1 MFNPNINFDI
11 EKIWGRMASIYRFL
25 SPEDR
30 KMVETMWEG
39 LFEGLS
45 ALFYNLSQATLSPI
59 ISSSRGFLETSYET
73 LDIYNR
79 GPNKSV
85 KQEFDINNINVSKI
99 VTIQGVSYILAD
111 GRIYRKASHQSEH
124 WIDYSTENLPFSFN
138 NILDIDNELFAV
150 RSDAS
155 TKNGLYRVVAG
166 VWTLVFQQEK
176 IKTIFKLP
184 DGRYFVLTE
193 TAAGT
198 IFKISLTEP
207 LNNQIL
213 AITALGETTTGKI
226 VDAHLLGTSRVV
238 LLFSKRFY
246 SAVIGTGAWT

>member
-45 ALFYNLSQATLSPI
+45 ALFYNLSQSALSPI
-59 ISSSRGFLETSYET
+59 LPSSRGFLETGYET

-79 GPNKSV
+79 GPNKSI

-111 GRIYRKASHQSEH
+111 GRIYRKESHQSEH
-124 WIDYSTENLPFSFN
+124 
-138 NILDIDNELFAV
+138 
-150 RSDAS
+150 
-155 TKNGLYRVVAG
+155 
-166 VWTLVFQQEK
+166 
-176 IKTIFKLP
+176 
-184 DGRYFVLTE
+184 
-193 TAAGT
+193 
-198 IFKISLTEP
+198 
-207 LNNQIL
+207 
-213 AITALGETTTGKI
+213 
-226 VDAHLLGTSRVV
+226 
-238 LLFSKRFY
+238 
-246 SAVIGTGAWT
+246 